1 MGEKNIFDIT
11 RALPANELFC
21 DCQSKVSVD
30 EAVFTNL
37 CIKYGRMCA
46 LVDFMATD
54 AYPDRKAIKAIIGM
68 ELEEKDE

>member
-1 MGEKNIFDIT
+1 MCEKNIFGIAQ
-11 RALPANELFC
+11 ALPANELFC

-37 CIKYGRMCA
+37 CINYGRMCA
-46 LVDFMATD
+46 LMDFMVTD

-68 ELEEKDE
+68 EWEKEDE